1 MSVLVRPKAFISSVS
16 LFTFKNIMFV
26 KIRTLVTLKS
36 KNKLRILRVN
46 LIIVGLYSGLF
57 LCKLTYSN
65 SGGSGFV
72 WYFYLLLLLGLHS
85 VINIVVISLK
95 R

>member
-1 MSVLVRPKAFISSVS
+1 MKEDNLYLLIGYLLLGVTVLI
-16 LFTFKNIMFV
+16 L
-26 KIRTLVTLKS
+26 TLKS

>member
-1 MSVLVRPKAFISSVS
+1 MKEDNLYLLIGYLLLGVTVLI
-16 LFTFKNIMFV
+16 L
-26 KIRTLVTLKS
+26 TLKS

-57 LCKLTYSN
+57 LYKLTYSN

-72 WYFYLLLLLGLHS
+72 WYFYLLLSLGLHS